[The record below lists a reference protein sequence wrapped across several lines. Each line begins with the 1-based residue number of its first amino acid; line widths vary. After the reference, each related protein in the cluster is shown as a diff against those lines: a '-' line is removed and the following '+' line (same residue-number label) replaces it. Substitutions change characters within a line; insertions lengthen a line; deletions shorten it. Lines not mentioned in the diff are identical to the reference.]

1 MTAAKRAVLKV
12 GNANLHYSE
21 YDYSRLES
29 RIFIVKNQDGGR
41 SHWQAGKLMK
51 QVRALQTQALESFK
65 DVGEEVIGIR
75 ANSDLNDAAI
85 ERMGKE
91 SINVMTER
99 LMPALQA
106 AAADMLTL
114 AKGVKTGFAPVMPRA
129 QDDVVGF
136 LADQELR
143 AMLRGMKPEDRSDLI
158 NQAKRGDQPEVVSAI
173 LRANPM
179 LSGVSSEAAASLER
193 AGIATVYA
201 DDIEDLREMLKVFD
215 DVVATTAQAATA
227 VSKMVANSAGYTSRF
242 EKWRSG
248 CEGADIIRDFLSKM
262 PAPQRRSEPTN
273 APATG
278 DQPNAPQSQPD
289 AA

>member
-12 GNANLHYSE
+12 GNANLQYSE

-65 DVGEEVIGIR
+65 DVGEEVLGIR
-75 ANSDLNDAAI
+75 ANSDLNDSAI

-91 SINVMTER
+91 SINVVTGR

-106 AAADMLTL
+106 AAADILTL
-114 AKGVKTGFAPVMPRA
+114 AKGVKAGFAPVTPRA

-143 AMLRGMKPEDRSDLI
+143 SMLRGMKPEDRSDLI

-173 LRANPM
+173 LRANP
-179 LSGVSSEAAASLER
+179 SYVG
-193 AGIATVYA
+193 G
-201 DDIEDLREMLKVFD
+201 KP
-215 DVVATTAQAATA
+215 
-227 VSKMVANSAGYTSRF
+227 G
-242 EKWRSG
+242 
-248 CEGADIIRDFLSKM
+248 
-262 PAPQRRSEPTN
+262 
-273 APATG
+273 
-278 DQPNAPQSQPD
+278 
-289 AA
+289 